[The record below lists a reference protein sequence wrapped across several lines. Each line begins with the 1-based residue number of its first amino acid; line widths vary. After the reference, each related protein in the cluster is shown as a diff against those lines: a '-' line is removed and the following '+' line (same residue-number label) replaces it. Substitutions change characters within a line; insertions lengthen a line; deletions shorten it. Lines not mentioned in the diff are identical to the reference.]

1 MNTRFRFFRRALV
14 AASIAGLALSGLAAA
29 APLPGDNFEADDGNL
44 IVNGATTTDWNAASP
59 SVFNDL
65 PTNADNTLTGGT
77 QEVDHPSDWDV
88 TISNN
93 TNKKADILRSY
104 VKTTSPF
111 FRVGVVR
118 NQNPSGTTA
127 YSVEF
132 NQSTATYPNGLPVR
146 TLGDALIVFD
156 FQGNN
161 VTAPVTR
168 HRWIDPGA
176 CAGPGSVSAPCWSVG
191 ASLNTSQAIGANN
204 ASGVLDTVANP
215 DQTLVATTFDELAIN
230 FQSAFGVP
238 PNTCLSF
245 GQATIRSR
253 EGAAFGSA
261 LQDLMGPMPIS
272 VGNCDVAIEKD
283 VVAVN
288 GSALLNPSSVPFDA
302 TLAYRVRVFLA
313 PGSSPIAADQL
324 TVKDTTVSDDSL
336 TNAPL
341 VPVRY
346 LGVISGD
353 DGDNVLE
360 QHERWVYT
368 LDTYGRQV
376 TQTANRCADVVN
388 SAKVTVTGGDTNPA
402 NNEATRTTP
411 VACVPDIA
419 IDKSGPAQVDENDT
433 ITYTV
438 DVTNVG
444 HPVGIA
450 RADIRVTDPAVTAAN
465 LEFFSVIS
473 GDADTVL
480 EKDEVWR
487 YRLVGGAPITRQG
500 AMCGN
505 LDNTAIVDA
514 LSGETNTQNNSSTVT
529 TFVRCP
535 DYAVDKTAGAASY
548 PYSAGSVSWS
558 VVVTNTGNVDLS
570 LPSLADTT
578 VTLSGPSSSLGAG
591 DDAAIFEVDEVLT
604 YTGSEPIAG
613 RCGEISN
620 TVSATVQDGVV
631 QIARRDTAT
640 TTVTC
645 VPDIAIVKSGPESV
659 GFGETITYTVDVS
672 NVGDPLSIP
681 RADIHVTDPKVAG
694 TTELVFAS
702 VVTGDTDAYLEKNDV
717 WRYALV
723 GGAVTL
729 PADVCAPIDNT
740 AVVKALAYETNTSNN
755 TSTATTDVA
764 CVPDIAIVKSGPE
777 SVGFGETITYTV
789 DVSNVGDPLSIP
801 RADIH
806 VTDPKVAGTTELVFA
821 SVVTGD
827 TDAYLEKNDVWRYAL
842 VGGAVTLPADVCAP
856 IDNTAV
862 VKALVNETN
871 TSNNTSTVTTA
882 VTCVPD
888 IAIVKSG
895 PSQVEKGDTITYT
908 VNVTSVGH
916 PLPIARADIHV
927 TDPMVTDTE
936 LAFGS
941 VVTGDPDDYLEKD
954 EVWQYGLTGGAPVT
968 LPAATCG
975 DITNTARVAALT
987 GEQSLDNNHSAVTTF
1002 VRCPDYTVVKTP
1014 GADRVPFGA
1023 GSVSWS
1029 VAVTNTGNVDL
1040 AIPALTDVTVALN
1053 GPSSSLGEGDD
1064 PAVFQKNEVLTYTGT
1079 EQIAGRCGE
1088 IANTV
1093 SAKLLYGEVQIERAN
1108 TATTTVACIP
1118 DLAIQKAGPQSVNF
1132 GDTISY
1138 LVNVTS
1144 VGDPLPVARADIH
1157 VTDPAVSGEELIF
1170 FEEVVG
1176 TGDGDDMLETNEV
1189 WTYRLAGGGAVTLP
1203 ANRCAPIDNTAIV
1216 ALAADVNA
1224 ANDQSSVSTSVLCT
1238 LNLSIAKT
1246 SDKTTYAA
1254 GQTIT
1259 YTVTVTNTGQAAVLF
1274 SAIQVSDPSLPSLA
1288 LVGQAPAELAPG
1300 ASLTYTGTRTTS
1312 IADCG
1317 TVPNTVT
1324 VALGL
1329 DAQETTVADN
1339 TATHN
1344 VTVTCTLN
1352 LAIAKSADKAS
1363 YAPGEV
1369 ISYTVTVHNT
1379 GQLPVP
1385 FGQIAVSD
1393 PTLPNLT
1400 LVGTAPATLAV
1411 GASVSYTGTRQASA
1425 ADCGNVVNT
1434 ATVGLVGGAQAES
1447 TTVDNTASVTVGV
1460 AGGACNPVVIA
1471 GEQATTL
1478 SITKLGPKSS
1488 QVRRAVR
1495 YTLRITNTGA
1505 SVARNVIVRDPV
1517 PSGMTVAKLP
1527 ANATL
1532 SNRQVRWSIGDL
1544 QPGQSVTFSVLLR
1557 AERNVTRRIC
1567 NVGFSSAGNAPEVSS
1582 RACTRFVKVV
1592 RRVLLPKVTG

>member
-740 AVVKALAYETNTSNN
+740 AVVKAL
-755 TSTATTDVA
+755 
-764 CVPDIAIVKSGPE
+764 
-777 SVGFGETITYTV
+777 
-789 DVSNVGDPLSIP
+789 
-801 RADIH
+801 
-806 VTDPKVAGTTELVFA
+806 
-821 SVVTGD
+821 
-827 TDAYLEKNDVWRYAL
+827 
-842 VGGAVTLPADVCAP
+842 
-856 IDNTAV
+856 
-862 VKALVNETN
+862 VNETN

-1064 PAVFQKNEVLTYTGT
+1064 PAVFQKNEVLTYSGT

-1203 ANRCAPIDNTAIV
+1203 ANRCAPIDNTALV

>member
-1 MNTRFRFFRRALV
+1 MNTRFPFFRRALV

-104 VKTTSPF
+104 VKTTSSF

-283 VVAVN
+283 VVTVD
-288 GSALLNPSSVPFDA
+288 GSDSLNPASVPFDA
-302 TLAYRVRVFLA
+302 TLAYRVRVFLGQ
-313 PGSSPIAADQL
+313 GSSPIAASQL
-324 TVKDTTVSDDSL
+324 TVTDTTVSDDSL

-353 DGDNVLE
+353 DGDDVLE
-360 QHERWVYT
+360 LGERWVYARSS
-368 LDTYGRQV
+368 YGMAI
-376 TQTANRCADVVN
+376 TQEAARCADVVN
-388 SAKVTVTGGDTNPA
+388 SATVTVTGGDTNAA
-402 NNEATRTTP
+402 NNAATRTTP
-411 VACVPDIA
+411 VTCVPDVA
-419 IDKSGPAQVDENDT
+419 IEKSGPAQVNQNDT
-433 ITYTV
+433 ITYSV
-438 DVTNVG
+438 DITNVG

-465 LEFFSVIS
+465 LEFFSVMS

-487 YRLVGGAPITRQG
+487 YRLAGGVPITRQG
-500 AMCGN
+500 TTCGD
-505 LDNTAIVDA
+505 LDNTAVVA
-514 LSGETNTQNNSSTVT
+514 TLSGETNTQNNSATVT

-535 DYAVDKTAGAASY
+535 DYTVDKTAGAASY
-548 PYSAGSVSWS
+548 PYVGGSVSWS
-558 VVVTNTGNVDLS
+558 VAVTNTGNVDLS
-570 LPSLADTT
+570 LPALADTT
-578 VTLSGPSSSLGAG
+578 VTLTGPTSSLGAG
-591 DDAAIFEVDEVLT
+591 DDPAKFQIDEVLT
-604 YTGSEPIAG
+604 YTGTEPIAG

-620 TVSATVQDGVV
+620 TVSATVQDGDV

-645 VPDIAIVKSGPESV
+645 VPDIAIDKSGPQSV
-659 GFGETITYTVDVS
+659 GFGDTITYTVDVR

-702 VVTGDTDAYLEKNDV
+702 VVTGDDDAYLEKNEV
-717 WRYALV
+717 WRYALA

-740 AVVKALAYETNTSNN
+740 AVVKALTYETNTSNN

-764 CVPDIAIVKSGPE
+764 CVPDIAIDKSGPQ
-777 SVGFGETITYTV
+777 SVGFGDTITYTV
-789 DVSNVGDPLSIP
+789 DVRNVGDPLSIP

-827 TDAYLEKNDVWRYAL
+827 DDAYLEKNEVWRYAL
-842 VGGAVTLPADVCAP
+842 AGGAVTLPADVCAP

-862 VKALVNETN
+862 VKALTYETN

-888 IAIVKSG
+888 IAIDKSG
-895 PSQVEKGDTITYT
+895 PSQVEKGDTINYT
-908 VNVTSVGH
+908 VNVTSIGH

-927 TDPMVTDTE
+927 TDPMVIDTE
-936 LAFGS
+936 FAFGS
-941 VVTGDPDDYLEKD
+941 VVTGDDDAYLEKN

-975 DITNTARVAALT
+975 DVTNTARIAALT
-987 GEQSLDNNHSAVTTF
+987 GEQYLGNNYSDVTTF

-1040 AIPALTDVTVALN
+1040 AVPALTDATVTLA
-1053 GPSSSLGEGDD
+1053 GPSSSLGDADD
-1064 PAVFQKNEVLTYTGT
+1064 PAVFQMREVLTYTGT
-1079 EQIAGRCGE
+1079 EQIAGRCGD

-1093 SAKLLYGEVQIERAN
+1093 SAKLLYGEVTIDRGD
-1108 TATTTVACIP
+1108 TSKTSVVCIP
-1118 DLAIQKAGPQSVNF
+1118 DIAIHKSGPQSVNF
-1132 GDTISY
+1132 GDTIPY
-1138 LVNVTS
+1138 TVNVTS

-1157 VTDPAVSGEELIF
+1157 VTDPAVAGTAELEFFAEVSGNADTL
-1170 FEEVVG
+1170 
-1176 TGDGDDMLETNEV
+1176 LETGEV
-1189 WTYRLAGGGAVTLP
+1189 WQYRLAGAVEPTLR
-1203 ANRCAPIDNTAIV
+1203 ADRCAPIDNTAIV
-1216 ALAADVNA
+1216 AHVADGNP
-1224 ANDQSSVSTSVLCT
+1224 ANDQSRVTTNVICT
-1238 LNLSIAKT
+1238 LNVGITKT
-1246 SDKTTYAA
+1246 SDKATYAA
-1254 GQTIT
+1254 GETIT
-1259 YTVTVTNTGQAAVLF
+1259 YTVTVTNTGQAAVPF
-1274 SAIQVSDPSLPSLA
+1274 SAIQVADPSLPGLT
-1288 LVGQAPAELAPG
+1288 LVGQAPAELAPN
-1300 ASLTYTGTRTTS
+1300 ATLTYTGTRATS

-1317 TVPNTVT
+1317 VVPNTAT
-1324 VALGL
+1324 VALNL
-1329 DAQETTVADN
+1329 EAPETTLDDN
-1339 TATHN
+1339 TVSHN
-1344 VTVTCTLN
+1344 VTVMCTLN

-1363 YAPGEV
+1363 YLPGEV
-1369 ISYTVTVHNT
+1369 ITYTVTVHNT

-1385 FGQIAVSD
+1385 FAQIAVSD
-1393 PTLPNLT
+1393 PTLPNLA
-1400 LVGTAPATLAV
+1400 LIGAAPTTLAV
-1411 GASVSYTGTRQASA
+1411 GASVSYTGTRQATA
-1425 ADCGNVVNT
+1425 ADCGNVVNK
-1434 ATVGLVGGAQAES
+1434 ATVSLVGTVQAES
-1447 TTVDNTASVTVGV
+1447 VTTDNDASVTVRV
-1460 AGGACNPVVIA
+1460 AGGACTPVVIT
-1471 GEQATTL
+1471 GDQATTL
-1478 SITKLGPKSS
+1478 TMTKAGPKSS
-1488 QVRRAVR
+1488 QVRTAVR

-1527 ANATL
+1527 VNATL
-1532 SNRQVRWSIGDL
+1532 AKRQVRWSLGDL
-1544 QPGQSVTFSVLLR
+1544 QPGQSATVSVLLR

-1567 NVGFSSAGNAPEVSS
+1567 NTGFASATNASEVRS
-1582 RACTRFVKVV
+1582 RACTRFAKIAGVV
-1592 RRVLLPKVTG
+1592 RLPRVTG